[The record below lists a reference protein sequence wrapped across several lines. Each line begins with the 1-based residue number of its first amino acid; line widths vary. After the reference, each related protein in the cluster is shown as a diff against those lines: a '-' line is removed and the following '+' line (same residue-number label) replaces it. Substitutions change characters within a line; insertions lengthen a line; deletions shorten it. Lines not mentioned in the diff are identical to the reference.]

1 MVSKHFTVINAQ
13 GFHMRPATDFANAMG
28 KYACSVIIKH
38 NDRDVDAKSL
48 MNIIAACIKVG
59 SEIDV
64 VCDGEGENE
73 ALAEAAAMIENG
85 FGE

>member
-1 MVSKHFTVINAQ
+1 MVSKHFTVPNAQ
-13 GFHMRPATDFANAMG
+13 GFHMRPATTFATAMA
-28 KYACSVIIKH
+28 KYGC
-38 NDRDVDAKSL
+38 DVTIRFNGTDVNGKSL
-48 MNIIAACIKVG
+48 MHIMAACIKVG

-73 ALAEAAAMIENG
+73 ALAEAAEMIESG

>member
-1 MVSKHFTVINAQ
+1 MVTKHFTVSNAQ
-13 GFHMRPATDFANAMG
+13 GFHMRPATNFATAMAAYPC
-28 KYACSVIIKH
+28 KVVIKFRGLEI
-38 NDRDVDAKSL
+38 NAKSP
-48 MNIIAACIKVG
+48 MMIMAGCIKVG

-73 ALAEAAAMIENG
+73 ALAAAAEMIESG

>member
-1 MVSKHFTVINAQ
+1 MVQKHFTVKNAQ
-13 GFHMRPATDFANAMG
+13 GFHMRPATNFATAMAAHPCRVFIRFNG
-28 KYACSVIIKH
+28 KEI
-38 NDRDVDAKSL
+38 NGKSPML
-48 MNIIAACIKVG
+48 IMAACIKGG

-73 ALAEAAAMIENG
+73 ALAIASGMIENG

>member
-1 MVSKHFTVINAQ
+1 MVQKHFTVKNAQ
-13 GFHMRPATDFANAMG
+13 GFHMRPATNFATAM
-28 KYACSVIIKH
+28 AAHPCSVIIRFNGKEV
-38 NDRDVDAKSL
+38 NAKSPML
-48 MNIIAACIKVG
+48 IMAACIKVG

-73 ALAEAAAMIENG
+73 ALAAAAEMIESG

>member
-1 MVSKHFTVINAQ
+1 MVQKHFTVKNAQ
-13 GFHMRPATDFANAMG
+13 GFHMRPATNFATAM
-28 KYACSVIIKH
+28 AAHPCSVIIRF
-38 NDRDVDAKSL
+38 NGTEVNAKSPML
-48 MNIIAACIKVG
+48 IMAACIKVG

-73 ALAEAAAMIENG
+73 ALAIAANMIESG

>member
-1 MVSKHFTVINAQ
+1 MVSKHFTVPNAQ
-13 GFHMRPATDFANAMG
+13 GFHMRPATTFA
-28 KYACSVIIKH
+28 
-38 NDRDVDAKSL
+38 
-48 MNIIAACIKVG
+48 KVG

-73 ALAEAAAMIENG
+73 ALAEAAEMIESG

>member
-1 MVSKHFTVINAQ
+1 MVSRHFTVPNAQ
-13 GFHMRPATDFANAMG
+13 GFHMRPATTFATAMN
-28 KYACSVIIKH
+28 KYPATVTIKFGG
-38 NDRDVDAKSL
+38 NDVNGKSL
-48 MNIIAACIKVG
+48 MHIMSACIRVG

-73 ALAEAAAMIENG
+73 ALAEAAEMIESG

>member
-1 MVSKHFTVINAQ
+1 MVQKHFTIINAQ
-13 GFHMRPATDFANAMG
+13 GFHMRPATNFAAAMAKQPCKVTIRANG
-28 KYACSVIIKH
+28 KEV
-38 NDRDVDAKSL
+38 NAKSPML
-48 MNIIAACIKVG
+48 IMAACIKVG

-73 ALAEAAAMIENG
+73 ALAIAANMIESG